1 MIPES
6 EILECSKYDVKSKK
20 GNIFV
25 SEKILEKYGAEIYEI
40 NPYFHKHY
48 KKKKKKKKADENGR
62 EYILFRIDVY
72 FS

>member
-6 EILECSKYDVKSKK
+6 EILECSKYDVKSKN

-48 KKKKKKKKADENGR
+48 KKKKKKKVDENGR
-62 EYILFRIDVY
+62 EYILFRIDVS
-72 FS
+72 FF

>member
-25 SEKILEKYGAEIYEI
+25 SEKILEKYGVEIYEI

-48 KKKKKKKKADENGR
+48 KKKKKKK
-62 EYILFRIDVY
+62 
-72 FS
+72 S

>member
-25 SEKILEKYGAEIYEI
+25 SEKILEKYGVEIYEI

-48 KKKKKKKKADENGR
+48 KKKLKLMRKDANIYYLELMFIFLN
-62 EYILFRIDVY
+62 IN
-72 FS
+72 